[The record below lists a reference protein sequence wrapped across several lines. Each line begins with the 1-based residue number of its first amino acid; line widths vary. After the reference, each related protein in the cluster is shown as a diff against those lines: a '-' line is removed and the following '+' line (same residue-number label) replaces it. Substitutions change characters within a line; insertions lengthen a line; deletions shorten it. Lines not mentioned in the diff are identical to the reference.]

1 MTLKLKWLRRVARE
15 QAVYCVRSGAWW
27 IPAVL
32 VVFGLAVIMALTA
45 QVVVPHA
52 VYVLF

>member
-1 MTLKLKWLRRVARE
+1 MVLLRHVARFVRD
-15 QAVYCVRSGAWW
+15 QAMFGWRTGSWW
-27 IPAVL
+27 IPLAIIVLGL
-32 VVFGLAVIMALTA
+32 VVLAAATA